1 MSKFEILSVLETE
14 LTDKEGCKKAF
25 SVKVSKENLKKALDN
40 KTQEIAKIASL
51 PGFRPGKAPIS
62 MVKSHHAK
70 TINLAL
76 MDEIVQAALTEKLPG
91 LIKERAKLTDVL
103 SFDYSEVEKLNL
115 DPEND
120 LTFTVNF
127 ELLPDIKLP
136 EYTSLTVDIKKES
149 VSNEEVE
156 KEIER
161 LKTEYGKYQDALAEE
176 PAAEDDMLEIDIS
189 SDLEM
194 PENPSPEVKRIIN
207 SQGVFIWLKDKNEL
221 IPKLNETLLGKKI
234 GETAKLNI
242 EFPADFRISELANKK
257 AVYEIKINK
266 IKKFSPIS
274 GIEELSKRFNF
285 TDSNELKKRIFELIE
300 DTKKHKYENE
310 CKENII
316 EQILK
321 NTQDFELPNSLKSRF
336 ILEDLRWYVR
346 NAVKNETDKEE
357 FEKNKDEHVKKVEA
371 SAIKRLKTYL
381 ILRKIAEK
389 ENIKISDTEFE
400 QKKEQICSQNDITP
414 KDFEKS
420 GMEFKTYIY
429 DLLMTEKA
437 LDLLFEKNVKSSE
450 KKKEE
455 KNEDK

>member
-1 MSKFEILSVLETE
+1 MSKFELLSILETE
-14 LTDKEGCKKAF
+14 LTDKEGCMKAF

-40 KTQEIAKIASL
+40 KIEEIAKIASL

-62 MVKSHHAK
+62 LVKSHHAK
-70 TINLAL
+70 TINVAL
-76 MDEIVQAALTEKLPG
+76 REDIIQAALTEKLPE
-91 LIKERAKLTDVL
+91 LVKERAKLTDVL

-120 LTFTVNF
+120 LTFTVSF
-127 ELLPDIKLP
+127 ELVPDIKLP

-161 LKTEYGKYQDALAEE
+161 LKTEYGQYQDASAEE
-176 PAAEDDMLEIDIS
+176 LAAEEDMLEIDIS

-194 PENPSPEVKRIIN
+194 PEKPSPELKRIIN
-207 SQGVFIWLKDKNEL
+207 SQGVFIWLKDQNEL
-221 IPKLNETLLGKKI
+221 IPGLSKTLHGKKI
-234 GETAKLNI
+234 GETAKLDI

-274 GIEELSKRFNF
+274 DIEELSKRLNF
-285 TDSNELKKRIFELIE
+285 TDSNELKKRIFQLLENIK
-300 DTKKHKYENE
+300 THRYEKE
-310 CKENII
+310 CKENIV

-321 NTQDFELPNSLKSRF
+321 DTQDFDLPNSLKSRF
-336 ILEDLRWYVR
+336 IIEDLRSYVR
-346 NAVKNETDKEE
+346 TAIKNETDKEE
-357 FEKNKDEHVKKVEA
+357 FDKNKDEHVKKIEV

-400 QKKEQICSQNDITP
+400 QKKEQICRENNITP

-429 DLLMTEKA
+429 DLLMTEKT
-437 LDLLFEKNVKSSE
+437 LDCLFEKNVKSSE

-455 KNEDK
+455 KKGDK